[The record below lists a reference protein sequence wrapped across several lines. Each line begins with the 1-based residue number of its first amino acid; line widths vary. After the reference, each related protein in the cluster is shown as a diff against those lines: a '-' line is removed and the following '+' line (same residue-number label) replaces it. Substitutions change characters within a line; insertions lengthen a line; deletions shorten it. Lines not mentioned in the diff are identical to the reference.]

1 MSLRHHPLAAA
12 VASLLLAS
20 LPACQASSPSA
31 IVIPPSQYFE
41 GNDGPWSSFNVRV
54 GTTPQDARVL
64 VSTAAPETLVILSE
78 YGCSERIFDDVPT
91 NCAVSRGNLFNPN
104 ESSTWHNLGVF
115 GINDGEVGLGA
126 NLGYQQPAQFGLDVL
141 GIGLVDGSGGITLK
155 NQTVGGI
162 ATASPFYLGI
172 FGINNQPLN
181 FTTLGNFSAP
191 SFITTLKD
199 QKRIP
204 SLSWSY
210 TAGAIYRLKKVYGQ
224 LIFSGYDISRFT
236 ENAVTFTMAND
247 ITRDLVVA
255 LQAITYSGADQASLL
270 SSPINIYIDST
281 DPNIWLPKSAVEA
294 FETAFD
300 LTLDEDSNLYLINDT
315 HHNSLLKSDAEVS
328 FRLSDV
334 LDGGDT
340 VTITLPYKAFAL
352 RAEYPLVEKSS
363 YYFPLKLAADESQ
376 YTLGRTFL
384 QEAYLTA
391 DYERHVF
398 NVSQCT
404 WDGGAEENLVTILPK
419 SSQSSSNSDDGKD
432 SDPSDDDKSPDN
444 MEQKSLSTGAI
455 VGIVIGVVAAIAA
468 VVAFFI
474 IRRRR
479 QPAKQPLHGPTRND
493 ETDTSADSPGFGKSE
508 LHADAIELRPPPEL
522 MGDVN
527 HLHEL
532 HSESKDAVG
541 QTGRGSP
548 LYELVGSDVPKVP
561 AEYSN
566 QPSPAPSVVDGVEG
580 ENRSTSPLTQASS
593 KKGDNLEVP
602 KA

>member
-1 MSLRHHPLAAA
+1 MSSRRHHLAAA
-12 VASLLLAS
+12 VAYLSLAS

-54 GTTPQDARVL
+54 GTTHQDARVL

-104 ESSTWHNLGVF
+104 ESSTWHNLGIF

-141 GIGLVDGSGGITLK
+141 GVGLVDGSGGITLK

-181 FTTLGNFSAP
+181 FTSLGNFSSP
-191 SFITTLKD
+191 SFLTTLKD

-224 LIFSGYDISRFT
+224 LIFSGYDTSRFT
-236 ENAVTFTMAND
+236 ENAVTFTMADD

-255 LQAITYSGADQASLL
+255 LQAIIYSGADQASLL
-270 SSPINIYIDST
+270 PSPINIYIDST

-294 FETAFD
+294 FESAFD

-315 HHNSLLKSDAEVS
+315 HHNSLLKLDAEVS

-340 VTITLPYKAFAL
+340 VTITLPYQAFAL

-363 YYFPLKLAADESQ
+363 YYFPLKLAANESQ

-398 NVSQCT
+398 NISQCT
-404 WDGGAEENLVTILPK
+404 WDGGADETLVTILPK
-419 SSQSSSNSDDGKD
+419 SSQSGSNSDGGKD
-432 SDPSDDDKSPDN
+432 SDPSDDSSDN
-444 MEQKSLSTGAI
+444 KAQNSLSTGAI
-455 VGIVIGVVAAIAA
+455 VGIVIGVVAVIAA
-468 VVAFFI
+468 AGAFFI

-479 QPAKQPLHGPTRND
+479 QSAKQAPNGPARNE
-493 ETDTSADSPGFGKSE
+493 ETDTGADSPGFGKSE
-508 LHADAIELRPPPEL
+508 LHANAIKPHTEL
-522 MGDVN
+522 MGDV
-527 HLHEL
+527 HHFHEL
-532 HSESKDAVG
+532 HSESKEAVG

-566 QPSPAPSVVDGVEG
+566 QPSPALSVADGLEG
-580 ENRSTSPLTQASS
+580 EARSTSPLTETGS
-593 KKGDNLEVP
+593 KKGEVP

>member
-1 MSLRHHPLAAA
+1 MSSRRHHLAAA
-12 VASLLLAS
+12 VAYLLLAS

-54 GTTPQDARVL
+54 GTTHQDARVL

-104 ESSTWHNLGVF
+104 ESSTWHNLGIF

-141 GIGLVDGSGGITLK
+141 GVGLVDGSGGITLK

-181 FTTLGNFSAP
+181 FTSLGNFSSP
-191 SFITTLKD
+191 SFLTTLKD

-224 LIFSGYDISRFT
+224 LIFSGYDTSRFT
-236 ENAVTFTMAND
+236 ENAVTFTMADD

-270 SSPINIYIDST
+270 PSPINIYIDST

-294 FETAFD
+294 FESAFD
-300 LTLDEDSNLYLINDT
+300 LILDEDSNLYLINDT

-340 VTITLPYKAFAL
+340 VTITLPYQAFAL

-363 YYFPLKLAADESQ
+363 YYFPLKLAANESQ
-376 YTLGRTFL
+376 CTLGRTFL

-404 WDGGAEENLVTILPK
+404 WDGVAEETLVTILPK
-419 SSQSSSNSDDGKD
+419 SSQSGSNSDGGKD
-432 SDPSDDDKSPDN
+432 SDPSDDSSDN
-444 MEQKSLSTGAI
+444 KAQNSLSTGAI
-455 VGIVIGVVAAIAA
+455 IGIVIGVVAVIAA
-468 VVAFFI
+468 AGAFFI

-479 QPAKQPLHGPTRND
+479 QSAKQAPNGPARNE
-493 ETDTSADSPGFGKSE
+493 ETDTGADSPGFGKSE
-508 LHADAIELRPPPEL
+508 LHADAIKPHTEL
-522 MGDVN
+522 MGDV
-527 HLHEL
+527 HHFHEL
-532 HSESKDAVG
+532 HSESKEAVG

-566 QPSPAPSVVDGVEG
+566 QPSPALSVADGVEG
-580 ENRSTSPLTQASS
+580 EARSTSPLTETGS
-593 KKGDNLEVP
+593 KKGEVP

>member
-1 MSLRHHPLAAA
+1 MSLRCHHLAAV

-20 LPACQASSPSA
+20 LPVCRAGSPSA

-54 GTTPQDARVL
+54 GTTHQDARVL

-78 YGCSERIFDDVPT
+78 YGCSERIFESVPT

-104 ESSTWHNLGVF
+104 ESSTWHNLGIF

-126 NLGYQQPAQFGLDVL
+126 HLGYQQPAQFGLDVL
-141 GIGLVDGSGGITLK
+141 GVGLVDGSGGITLK

-162 ATASPFYLGI
+162 ATASPFYLGV
-172 FGINNQPLN
+172 FGINTQPLN
-181 FTTLGNFSAP
+181 FTSLGNFSSP

-224 LIFSGYDISRFT
+224 LIFSGYDTSRFT
-236 ENAVTFTMAND
+236 ENAVTFTMADD

-281 DPNIWLPKSAVEA
+281 DPNIWLPKSAVKA
-294 FETAFD
+294 FESAFD
-300 LTLDEDSNLYLINDT
+300 LTLDEDTGLYLINDT

-340 VTITLPYKAFAL
+340 VTITLPYQAFAL
-352 RAEYPLVEKSS
+352 QAEYPLVEKSS
-363 YYFPLKLAADESQ
+363 YYFPLKLAANESQ

-391 DYERHVF
+391 DYERGVF
-398 NVSQCT
+398 NLSQCT
-404 WDGGAEENLVTILPK
+404 WDGGAEETLVTILPK
-419 SSQSSSNSDDGKD
+419 SSQSNSNSDDKKN
-432 SDPSDDDKSPDN
+432 SDPSDDSSDN
-444 MEQKSLSTGAI
+444 KAQNSLSTGAI
-455 VGIVIGVVAAIAA
+455 VGIVIGVVAVIAA
-468 VVAFFI
+468 VIAIFI
-474 IRRRR
+474 IRKHQQR
-479 QPAKQPLHGPTRND
+479 AKQVPKE
-493 ETDTSADSPGFGKSE
+493 ETHTVADSPGFDSGKAE
-508 LHADAIELRPPPEL
+508 LHADAIPHTEL
-522 MGDVN
+522 MGDI
-527 HLHEL
+527 HHIHQL
-532 HSESKDAVG
+532 HSDSKERVD
-541 QTGRGSP
+541 QTRKASP
-548 LYELVGSDVPKVP
+548 LYELVGSEVPKVP
-561 AEYSN
+561 AEYSV
-566 QPSPAPSVVDGVEG
+566 QPSPALSVADGLEG
-580 ENRSTSPLTQASS
+580 EDRSITPLTVNST
-593 KKGDNLEVP
+593 KKCDKLEVP

>member
-1 MSLRHHPLAAA
+1 MSSRCHHLAA
-12 VASLLLAS
+12 VVVSFLLAS
-20 LPACQASSPSA
+20 LPVCRASSPSA

-54 GTTPQDARVL
+54 GTTHQDARVL

-78 YGCSERIFDDVPT
+78 YGCSERIFEDVPT

-104 ESSTWHNLGVF
+104 ESSTWHNLGIF

-141 GIGLVDGSGGITLK
+141 GVGLVDGSGGITLK

-172 FGINNQPLN
+172 FGINTQPLN
-181 FTTLGNFSAP
+181 FTSLGNFSSP

-224 LIFSGYDISRFT
+224 LIFSGYDTSRFT
-236 ENAVTFTMAND
+236 ENAVTFTMADD

-255 LQAITYSGADQASLL
+255 LQAITYSGSDQASLL
-270 SSPINIYIDST
+270 PSPINIYIDST
-281 DPNIWLPKSAVEA
+281 DPNIWLPKSAVKA
-294 FETAFD
+294 FESAFD
-300 LTLDEDSNLYLINDT
+300 LTLDEDTNLYLINDT

-340 VTITLPYKAFAL
+340 VTITLPYQAFAL

-363 YYFPLKLAADESQ
+363 YYFPLKLADNESQ

-404 WDGGAEENLVTILPK
+404 WDGGAEENLVTIFSK
-419 SSQSSSNSDDGKD
+419 SSESNSNPDDGKN
-432 SDPSDDDKSPDN
+432 SDPSDDSSGDMAQN
-444 MEQKSLSTGAI
+444 SLSTGAI

-468 VVAFFI
+468 VVAVLIF
-474 IRRRR
+474 RRR
-479 QPAKQPLHGPTRND
+479 QQRAKQPQKE
-493 ETDTSADSPGFGKSE
+493 ETHTVADSPGFDSGKAE
-508 LHADAIELRPPPEL
+508 LHADAIPHTEL
-522 MGDVN
+522 MGDI
-527 HLHEL
+527 HHIHQL
-532 HSESKDAVG
+532 HSDSKEDVG
-541 QTGRGSP
+541 QTRRSSP
-548 LYELVGSDVPKVP
+548 MYELVGSEVPKVP
-561 AEYSN
+561 AEYSV
-566 QPSPAPSVVDGVEG
+566 QPSPALSVVDGVEG
-580 ENRSTSPLTQASS
+580 DGRSITPLTKNSS
-593 KKGDNLEVP
+593 KKSNDREIP
-602 KA
+602 KG

>member
-1 MSLRHHPLAAA
+1 MEKSVWGQIWDINSRRNLAWMSL
-12 VASLLLAS
+12 V
-20 LPACQASSPSA
+20 SA
-31 IVIPPSQYFE
+31 L
-41 GNDGPWSSFNVRV
+41 WM
-54 GTTPQDARVL
+54 
-64 VSTAAPETLVILSE
+64 
-78 YGCSERIFDDVPT
+78 
-91 NCAVSRGNLFNPN
+91 
-104 ESSTWHNLGVF
+104 GV
-115 GINDGEVGLGA
+115 E
-126 NLGYQQPAQFGLDVL
+126 
-141 GIGLVDGSGGITLK
+141 
-155 NQTVGGI
+155 
-162 ATASPFYLGI
+162 
-172 FGINNQPLN
+172 PLN

-224 LIFSGYDISRFT
+224 LIFSGYDTSRFT
-236 ENAVTFTMAND
+236 ENAVTFTMADD

-294 FETAFD
+294 FESAFD
-300 LTLDEDSNLYLINDT
+300 LTLDEDTNLYLINDT

-340 VTITLPYKAFAL
+340 VTITLPYQAFAL
-352 RAEYPLVEKSS
+352 QAEYPLVENSS

-404 WDGGAEENLVTILPK
+404 WDEGAEENVVTILPK
-419 SSQSSSNSDDGKD
+419 GSKSTSNSDDEKDDDGKD
-432 SDPSDDDKSPDN
+432 SDPSDDDDSSDN
-444 MEQKSLSTGAI
+444 KAQNALSTGAI
-455 VGIVIGVVAAIAA
+455 VGIVIGVVAVIAA
-468 VVAFFI
+468 VVAFLI

-479 QPAKQPLHGPTRND
+479 QPSKQPANGPTRNE
-493 ETDTSADSPGFGKSE
+493 ETDTSTDSPGFGKSE
-508 LHADAIELRPPPEL
+508 LHADAIELKPPPEL
-522 MGDVN
+522 MGDV
-527 HLHEL
+527 HHFHEL
-532 HSESKDAVG
+532 HSESKEAIG
-541 QTGRGSP
+541 QTGKGSP

-566 QPSPAPSVVDGVEG
+566 QPSPALSVVDCVEG
-580 ENRSTSPLTQASS
+580 EARSTSPLTQASS

-602 KA
+602 KG